1 MNHTSF
7 RAILVNEKEGIQFE
21 RTFVEREIN
30 DLPEG
35 EVLIRVHYS
44 SLNYKDALSAT
55 GNKGVTRKY
64 PHTPGIDAAGEVISS
79 QDPSFKKGNQVIVT
93 GYDLGMNTSGGFG
106 QYIRVPASWVVP
118 LPEGLSLKESMMY
131 GTAGFTAALSV
142 HKLITSGI
150 TPDMGKIL
158 VTGATGGVGS
168 VAVSILARLGYEVV
182 AATGKTE
189 EKEMMLHLGAKEIIH
204 RDEMNDQ
211 SGKTMLKGIYAGV
224 IDTVGGNTLAT
235 ALKVIQY
242 GGSVTTCGNVAGHE
256 FKTSVYPFILRGI
269 NLLGID
275 SVQCPM
281 ALRKKIWSML
291 GNEWKNL
298 NLLPYTTECTLEEL
312 NDKFEPIL
320 QGKLKGRT
328 IVNVLTQGTEDPMK
342 NVLQD

>member
-1 MNHTSF
+1 MNYTSF
-7 RAILVNEKEGIQFE
+7 RAILINEKEENQFE
-21 RTFVEREIN
+21 RTFVERYIT

-64 PHTPGIDAAGEVISS
+64 PHTPGIDAAGEVITSS
-79 QDPSFKKGNQVIVT
+79 NYSFQQGDQVIVT

-106 QYIRVPASWVVP
+106 QYIRVPASWVIP

-142 HKLITSGI
+142 HKLMLSGV
-150 TPDMGKIL
+150 TPDMGNIL

-168 VAVSILARLGYEVV
+168 VAVSILAKLGYEVV
-182 AATGKTE
+182 AATGKME
-189 EKEMMLHLGAKEIIH
+189 EKEMLLHLGAKEIIH
-204 RDEMNDQ
+204 RDEMNDP
-211 SGKTMLKGIYAGV
+211 SGKPMLKGIYAGV

-235 ALKVIQY
+235 ALKIVQY

-256 FKTSVYPFILRGI
+256 FKASVYPFILRGI
-269 NLLGID
+269 HLLGID

-281 ALRKKIWSML
+281 TVRKQIWSML
-291 GNEWKNL
+291 GDEWKNL
-298 NLLPYTTECTLEEL
+298 NLLSYTTECTLEEL
-312 NDKFEPIL
+312 NDKFERIL
-320 QGKLKGRT
+320 QGELKGRT
-328 IVNVLTQGTEDPMK
+328 IVTL
-342 NVLQD
+342 L